1 MGLSGL
7 WIGLTVALI
16 YCAGFGVVMS
26 VWTPDWEEEVR
37 KVTKRVELDQE
48 REQEHTESV
57 ISDTDDGSPRKRD
70 RRWVAAEEGRVSRST
85 SYGGSEHS

>member
-7 WIGLTVALI
+7 WIGLTVALV

-37 KVTKRVELDQE
+37 KVMRRVEQEGE
-48 REQEHTESV
+48 REEEERGESV
-57 ISDTDDGSPRKRD
+57 GSDTEEDRD
-70 RRWVAAEEGRVSRST
+70 RTVEEGRLSRRTNGST
-85 SYGGSEHS
+85 SRNEQS